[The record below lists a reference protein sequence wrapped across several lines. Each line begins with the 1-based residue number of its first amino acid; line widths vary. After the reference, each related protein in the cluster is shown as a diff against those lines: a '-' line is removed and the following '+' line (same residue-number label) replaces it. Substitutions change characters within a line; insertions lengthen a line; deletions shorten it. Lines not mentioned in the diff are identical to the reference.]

1 MAYCRHCGAPIA
13 DGTITCPQC
22 GASQSSLPPG
32 GRQWRP
38 WMGDPGLLYPHCRPG
53 AVAGLEGPEAP
64 DSQGRRHWSTGR
76 CGPWRAV
83 LCADIHAWD
92 RDRPGQLKC
101 WTGLTSGCQ
110 FCLAATNGQT
120 APFTSTEDSSQSV
133 PGVPVSLQASW
144 LVDSPLPSAPWLEAR
159 PALAC
164 PTGAGRRTSGAD
176 PL

>member
-22 GASQSSLPPG
+22 GASQSSLPPVVDNG
-32 GRQWRP
+32 GLGWGF
-38 WMGDPGLLYPHCRPG
+38 WA
-53 AVAGLEGPEAP
+53 AVSPLSAWCCGWSGRTRSP
-64 DSQGRRHWSTGR
+64 DSQGRRYWSTGR

-92 RDRPGQLKC
+92 WDRPGQLKC